1 MPTKWDFLISHTGT
15 CNVRFEEVKKQ
26 FLACKSRLENERESA
41 YNNEMWYDYHC
52 RRGCTYFTCPY
63 VWYNYHNDP
72 ENIIDWEMNIFDGSP
87 KWCHIRTLNIK
98 TKVTDWL
105 KYEQNMRAYV
115 KWQRKE
121 LGYWSNELTDA
132 ELSRAM
138 IMGAEEL
145 RLYTI
150 KASTYRHAWIKS
162 DFYDKIS
169 DWYFIHRGFELYK
182 VINEMG
188 EPVSWEEIFDV
199 KELAYTLGAK
209 HLMNKFVT
217 VSDRKDGYASFN
229 GKFNPEDW
237 NKGRTSEH
245 SEEELEAKTTMV
257 DNQMRKSKRIN
268 EEQII
273 DEEPRSSRGRTRKS
287 QKADNNK
294 RMYRNLIRG
303 QEDEYDEYPVSK
315 FDNVFKNTVRNLP
328 NLPASQQIITNWCEN
343 VIKKLRSFT
352 EAVSRQTR
360 ALHRSNEKHKKSI
373 LKLEEWAKGIE
384 RWKRTKLW
392 VINK

>member
-15 CNVRFEEVKKQ
+15 CNVRFEEVEKQ
-26 FLACKSRLENERESA
+26 FLACKSRSENERESA
-41 YNNEMWYDYHC
+41 FNNEMWYDYHC

-98 TKVTDWL
+98 TVTNWL

-115 KWQRKE
+115 KWQGKE

-145 RLYTI
+145 RLYAI

-169 DWYFIHRGFELYK
+169 DWYFIHRGFGLYE

-188 EPVSWEEIFDV
+188 EPVPWEEIFDV

-209 HLMNKFVT
+209 HLMKGFVT
-217 VSDRKDGYASFN
+217 SSDRKDGYAPLN
-229 GKFNPEDW
+229 GEFNPEDW
-237 NKGRTSEH
+237 NKGRTSEPDSEDSEDEKMSEKSEESDSPKGQCFMAYGMQGLEFEEESGEDTQNNENEAAEQSTEADSQVGEENENTEQSEH
-245 SEEELEAKTTMV
+245 SEGEPEAETTMV
-257 DNQMRKSKRIN
+257 DNAF
-268 EEQII
+268 
-273 DEEPRSSRGRTRKS
+273 RKS
-287 QKADNNK
+287 QKID
-294 RMYRNLIRG
+294 
-303 QEDEYDEYPVSK
+303 
-315 FDNVFKNTVRNLP
+315 
-328 NLPASQQIITNWCEN
+328 
-343 VIKKLRSFT
+343 
-352 EAVSRQTR
+352 
-360 ALHRSNEKHKKSI
+360 
-373 LKLEEWAKGIE
+373 
-384 RWKRTKLW
+384 
-392 VINK
+392 